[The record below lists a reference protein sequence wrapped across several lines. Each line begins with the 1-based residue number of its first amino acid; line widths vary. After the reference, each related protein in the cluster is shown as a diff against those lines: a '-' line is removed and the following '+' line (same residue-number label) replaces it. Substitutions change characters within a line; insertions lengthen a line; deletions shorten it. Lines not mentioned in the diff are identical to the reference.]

1 MNVAIARKEL
11 REMLPLIALAALVQL
26 WLLFGAIGALPKWM
40 GDFSAGN
47 FIPYFDPLNDGDAV
61 MAMVMVGGCLAIG
74 LGLGQTLWEL
84 FRGTFPFL
92 LHRPVARTTIFSSK
106 LLVGAG
112 AWLALTVLPIFV
124 YALWAATPGTH
135 PAPFAWWMTAT
146 AWQLCLDVL
155 LVYLAAFLC
164 GLRPA
169 RWYVS
174 RFLPGVFA
182 GIVLLIVLIL
192 PLGLLWSAAIL
203 LTVCAGYVLAILH
216 VAQTR
221 DYA

>member
-1 MNVAIARKEL
+1 MNIAIARKEL
-11 REMLPLIALAALVQL
+11 REMLPLIVLAALVQL
-26 WLLFGAIGALPKWM
+26 WLLFGVMGMLPELA
-40 GDFSAGN
+40 GDFGPGN
-47 FIPYFDPLNDGDAV
+47 IIPFLDPFRDGDLV

-92 LHRPVARTTIFSSK
+92 LHRPVSRTRIFATK

-112 AWLALTVLPIFV
+112 LWVALTVLPVVV

-135 PAPFAWWMTAT
+135 PSPFEWWMTAS
-146 AWQLCLDVL
+146 AWPLCLDVL

-169 RWYVS
+169 RWYGS

-182 GIVLLIVLIL
+182 GILVMILLIL
-192 PLGLLWSAAIL
+192 PLGAVWSTIIL
-203 LTVCAGYVLAILH
+203 LAACAGYALVILQ
-216 VAQTR
+216 VAQSR
-221 DYA
+221 DYS